1 MSGNPGTGRFN
12 TGKVNNLSY
21 QSEGFPL
28 TGYFVPA
35 CVGRWAWPGQKNC
48 RRTVVGVIFP
58 NARFSKEK
66 LHKTMFCEEFKE
78 CQWFS
83 EGELPNLQ
91 RIYINVWFLY
101 SYGIFIYME
110 ILMKKWISHIWL
122 LCELHA
128 LCSCRPRCAVATG
141 PGTCVGYCA
150 RYPAAGLLKKSEL
163 RQENW
168 RKTRLSQEKSRN
180 RGTQYWKSQ

>member
-1 MSGNPGTGRFN
+1 MIPVS
-12 TGKVNNLSY
+12 SC

-48 RRTVVGVIFP
+48 RRVAAVGVIFP

-91 RIYINVWFLY
+91 IIYINVWFLY
-101 SYGIFIYME
+101 SYGIFIYSE
-110 ILMKKWISHIWL
+110 ILMKKWISRIWL

-128 LCSCRPRCAVATG
+128 LCSCRPHCAVATG
-141 PGTCVGYCA
+141 PGTCVGVPCPVSGCWLTEEKWA
-150 RYPAAGLLKKSEL
+150 SSGKLEENKAQSGQI
-163 RQENW
+163 QEQRGSNIGKVI
-168 RKTRLSQEKSRN
+168 RTRAIYREVKE
-180 RGTQYWKSQ
+180 